1 MKPYKKYD
9 IFGKEHLLF
18 NSDFMEVAKTLP
30 PKSQHLIICDPPY
43 FEVKGD
49 FDFIW
54 ASFEDY
60 LKDVEK
66 WAIELKRILADNGT
80 LFWWG
85 HAKKIAYAQVILDK
99 YFNLENHAK
108 WEKIECQTKRTD
120 FEQSRCFAPVTEHC
134 LVYSNEILKTGLEEI
149 QNNQELY
156 KPIRDYFDR
165 ERNNT
170 SLSYKQINK
179 ECFGTASNGGGMAS
193 NILTSYKDGWTFPT
207 EEKYRALQKIGICKK
222 PYEEL
227 RKEYEELRRPFNN
240 YGKFTDVLK
249 FSQEAHITKNYD
261 HPTKKTIGLTKVFVK
276 TCSKKGQNM
285 FIPFGGSGTETEVG
299 INEGLKVIVCEMEEK
314 HCKTIDKR
322 IETET
327 LQQTLF

>member
-9 IFGKEHLLF
+9 IFDKEHLLF

-54 ASFEDY
+54 SSFEDY

-85 HAKKIAYAQVILDK
+85 MDRKIAYAQVVLDK
-99 YFNLENHAK
+99 YFNLEGALV
-108 WEKIECQTKRTD
+108 WEKPSNPNEWDTRRT
-120 FEQSRCFAPVTEHC
+120 FPERGAERV
-134 LVYSNEILKTGLEEI
+134 LMYSNEIDCTGLEMIMDEHI
-149 QNNQELY
+149 
-156 KPIRDYFDR
+156 KPKHPFAIYIREEFKKAGVKNR
-165 ERNNT
+165 EVAVLFPSKTGGLTGCVSNWLNGDNT
-170 SLSYKQINK
+170 PTK
-179 ECFGTASNGGGMAS
+179 EQYLKMRDFLNGEY
-193 NILTSYKDGWTFPT
+193 LK
-207 EEKYRALQKIGICKK
+207 
-222 PYEEL
+222 
-227 RKEYEELRRPFNN
+227 KEYEELRQEYEDKRRYFYN
-240 YGKFTDVLK
+240 YANQTDILR
-249 FSQEAHITKNYD
+249 FSRDNTKYNHD
-261 HPTKKTIGLTKVFVK
+261 TKKPVSLTKMLVK